1 MGNAMKYR
9 RALVL
14 AGGLAMAGAPAAQG
28 ADTSPHKVQF
38 VTVEKGVRLEV
49 LDWGGSGRPLIFLAG
64 LGATAHD
71 FDQFALRFTAH
82 HHVYGITRRGFGASS
97 RPKLT
102 AANYAATRLG
112 DDVLAVMDALKIAR
126 PVLAGHSIAG
136 SELSAIGTRYPDKV
150 AGLIYM
156 DAGYIYAFDTPGIMP
171 LFLDLD
177 LQQTRARVDRLA
189 QPDLPPAVAKTEI
202 DALQDMNLPQMTFD
216 LQLAKIY
223 MAGASPPPGTAPDA
237 ETAISWG
244 LQKHGSSKAP
254 VLAIY
259 AYPRKLPPHPSDA
272 VRADYAAQDA
282 IKKRVA
288 ALFAAGNPRARVI
301 SIANSDHD
309 VFDSNP
315 AETGRAMNAFMDALP

>member
-1 MGNAMKYR
+1 MKR
-9 RALVL
+9 WRALALVL
-14 AGGLAMAGAPAAQG
+14 VGLCPAAQ
-28 ADTSPHKVQF
+28 AAEKDSSPHTVQF
-38 VTVEKGVRLEV
+38 VTVEKGVKLEV

-97 RPKLT
+97 RPGLT

-112 DDVLAVMDALKIAR
+112 DDVLAVMDALKIVR

-136 SELSAIGTRYPDKV
+136 SELSAIGTRHPDKV
-150 AGLIYM
+150 SGLIYL

-171 LFLDLD
+171 LFLDLT
-177 LQQTRARVDRLA
+177 LKQMRARVDRLS
-189 QPDLPPAVAKTEI
+189 QPNLPPAAAKTEI
-202 DALQDMNLPQMTFD
+202 DGLVDMNLPQMTFD

-223 MAGASPPPGTAPDA
+223 MAGAKPPPGSAPDA
-237 ETAISWG
+237 ETAVSWG
-244 LQKHGSSKAP
+244 LQKYGRIKAP
-254 VLAIY
+254 ALAIY
-259 AYPRKLPPHPSDA
+259 AYPRKLPPQASDA

-288 ALFAAGNPRARVI
+288 ALFAAGNPRARVMA
-301 SIANSDHD
+301 IANSDHD
-309 VFDSNP
+309 VFNSNP
-315 AETGRAMNAFMDALP
+315 AETERAMNAFMDGLP